1 MIIGIPNVGKSSL
14 INAVRSRHLG
24 RGGGAPV
31 GAAPGITRSVMHK
44 IKVCE
49 NPLVYVLDTP
59 GILNPTISSME
70 VGLKIALCNT
80 IQTHGV
86 SDEILADYLLF
97 WLNKE
102 GLFNYVDLLK
112 LDRECDN
119 ILEVLAHIS
128 MKSGKVLRLR
138 DTNNQYIIKP
148 DFKWAADYFIKCFR
162 EGGLGRILLDQ
173 DVL

>member
-14 INAVRSRHLG
+14 INAVRIRHLG
-24 RGGGAPV
+24 KGGGAPV

-44 IKVCE
+44 IKVCQD
-49 NPLVYVLDTP
+49 PLVYVLDTP
-59 GILNPTISSME
+59 GILNPSISSME

-80 IQTHGV
+80 IQTHGI

-102 GLFNYVDLLK
+102 GIFHYVDLFK
-112 LDRECDN
+112 LDNASDN

-128 MKSGKVLRLR
+128 MTNRKVLRMR

-148 DFKWAADYFIKCFR
+148 DFKWAADYFIKSFR
-162 EGGLGRILLDQ
+162 QGDLGKILLDQ
-173 DVL
+173 DCL